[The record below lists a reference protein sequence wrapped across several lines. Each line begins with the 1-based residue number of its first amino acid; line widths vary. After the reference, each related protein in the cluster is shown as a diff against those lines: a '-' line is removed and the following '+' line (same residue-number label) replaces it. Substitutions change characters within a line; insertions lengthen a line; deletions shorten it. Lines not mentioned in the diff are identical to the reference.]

1 MDMDRLQISLNAAVS
16 ETVHWAAG
24 SKLPLNEK
32 KTNLL
37 TICGKRLSNRTPNDM
52 TISVNG
58 AQLENVQCA
67 KLSGLEI
74 DRELT
79 FE

>member
-1 MDMDRLQISLNAAVS
+1 MQQFLKQFIGLQLACF
-16 ETVHWAAG
+16 H
-24 SKLPLNEK
+24 LQCNEK
-32 KTNLL
+32 KTNVL
-37 TICGKRLSNRTPNDM
+37 TICGKRQVSNRTPNDM

-67 KLSGLEI
+67 KLSGLEF

>member
-1 MDMDRLQISLNAAVS
+1 MQQFLKQFIGLQVASFHLQC
-16 ETVHWAAG
+16 
-24 SKLPLNEK
+24 NEK
-32 KTNLL
+32 KTNVL